1 MSPEDIMN
9 STNNTNNDVKRANGK
24 KGGTAFAVI
33 LILVVIVVAAAVA
46 VSMLDNKTADDGS
59 LDTPDTESVTTAA
72 EEPADT
78 TSSPT
83 TEPDVDDT
91 ASDETSAATASESKD
106 SEPAGDGELNEQ
118 GYYTV
123 SGIIKDAA
131 MHTVLV
137 EAEDGTEY
145 PFHTDGAQIIT
156 GLTGYIL
163 GNPVTVYYTGELD
176 FGGSPI
182 ASKIIVYDLPE
193 NNPDAQIYRRA
204 LDMVATMSVEQ
215 RVGQMFIARCPD
227 EDAARKASQ
236 YMLGGYI
243 LYGEDFEN
251 KSREEVKSM
260 IDEYQSASDIPMF
273 IGVDEEGGTVNRISV
288 NENLR
293 DEPFKSPQELYEEG
307 GFELIASDTREKCKL
322 LKDLGINLNFA
333 PVCDVSTGPNDFIY
347 PRSFGADAHSTSEYV
362 KTVVEVMKEEG
373 VGSVLKHFPGCGGNG
388 DTHTSVVYDERPIE
402 TFEESDFL
410 PFEAGIAAGAD
421 MILVSHNVVECID
434 PESPASLSWDIHY
447 DILRNELGFEG
458 VIITDELSM
467 EGVSEF
473 ASDED
478 IAVEAVRVGNDML
491 CCTDFETQIPAVI
504 DAINE
509 HELSLDTINDAVV
522 RILVLKIKLGIL

>member
-1 MSPEDIMN
+1 
-9 STNNTNNDVKRANGK
+9 
-24 KGGTAFAVI
+24 
-33 LILVVIVVAAAVA
+33 
-46 VSMLDNKTADDGS
+46 
-59 LDTPDTESVTTAA
+59 
-72 EEPADT
+72 
-78 TSSPT
+78 
-83 TEPDVDDT
+83 
-91 ASDETSAATASESKD
+91 
-106 SEPAGDGELNEQ
+106 
-118 GYYTV
+118 
-123 SGIIKDAA
+123 
-131 MHTVLV
+131 
-137 EAEDGTEY
+137 
-145 PFHTDGAQIIT
+145 
-156 GLTGYIL
+156 
-163 GNPVTVYYTGELD
+163 
-176 FGGSPI
+176 
-182 ASKIIVYDLPE
+182 
-193 NNPDAQIYRRA
+193 
-204 LDMVATMSVEQ
+204 
-215 RVGQMFIARCPD
+215 MFIARCPNAA
-227 EDAARKASQ
+227 AARKASQ

-333 PVCDVSTGPNDFIY
+333 PVCDVSTDPNDFIY